1 MLSGGQLRNFA
12 DYSVEMLGLRNTL
25 APVLAPV
32 LAPMLAPML
41 APVLAPVLA
50 PMLAMLAPVLAPVLA
65 PMLAMLAP
73 VLAPVLLGSSL
84 LCLFYSIFVNGLAHS
99 DVIKSR
105 KCFLHNLPLPN
116 EDSGGPDQP

>member
-32 LAPMLAPML
+32 LAPMLAP
-41 APVLAPVLA
+41 
-50 PMLAMLAPVLAPVLA
+50 MLAPVLAPVLA